1 MKFTEVNVLKVEHN
15 VIQDALI
22 GWVDPVEEA
31 EEKQMAHVLSYIHGV
46 NDMAQAIIE
55 GMEAVSKI

>member
-15 VIQDALI
+15 VIRDALFD
-22 GWVDPVEEA
+22 WNPPAEEA
-31 EEKQMAHVLSYIHGV
+31 GEKPMAHILSYIHGV
-46 NDMAQAIIE
+46 NDMAQAVIE